1 MLEPVIAKAPV
12 RAPRLERLGRIEPA
26 AAAAPTLAMQA
37 GTTAAQVLDAID
49 IVLAATLKSLFNAVR
64 S

>member
-1 MLEPVIAKAPV
+1 MLEPVIAKAPM
-12 RAPRLERLGRIEPA
+12 RTARLERLGRIPPA
-26 AAAAPTLAMQA
+26 AAASPSLAMQA